1 MAYDEND
8 EEKVLNMQR
17 NIRVQAE
24 LMQRHDLLRD
34 RKQRMTAMN
43 NMISEFE
50 DICDD
55 INNEL
60 KMQGEQQINPLA
72 REMDEIYN
80 NTQLGRLQLVDKL
93 KREQKSNQMVNYCFT
108 FFLIITL
115 ILSYVVYHD
124 FKKKY
129 TG

>member
-8 EEKVLNMQR
+8 EEEVLNMQR